1 MERTEP
7 KLDVPVNKEQMIQ
20 QLTAVTKEINDKQP
34 PAPPAREVPAFVS
47 VTKQATQQLITTA
60 ESIVT
65 QAQNSLEETRQFC
78 EQLCQEMERRA
89 AELRAV
95 EQAAVELRDETSK
108 ITKLALR
115 DHARPAYD
123 HNKSNSKNK

>member
-1 MERTEP
+1 MERAEP

-34 PAPPAREVPAFVS
+34 PPPPAREVPAFVS

-115 DHARPAYD
+115 DHARPAHD
-123 HNKSNSKNK
+123 HKSNSKNK